1 MSDNKRLGRGLEALF
16 GENVNDVLEDLQ
28 KDRSLASELAL
39 SEIHPNPYQPRVV
52 FDQTKIDELAQS
64 IKEHGVFT
72 PILVRKAVSGYQ
84 LIAGERRF
92 RAAKLA
98 QLETIPAIAL
108 EFDDQQMMEIS
119 LIENIQREDLTVIE
133 EAKAYQLLIEKLGL
147 TQEQLSQKVGK
158 SRPHITNLL
167 RLLNL
172 PESVQNLLLNQSL
185 TMGQVKPL
193 VNIEDKKQVEELAKE
208 IVDKKLSAREVEKR
222 MKPKKDKPQKQESTD
237 YRYVE
242 SLIRGK
248 YQTKIHVSDHSI
260 NIHFEDEEDL
270 NRILEI
276 MDVLEK

>member
-28 KDRSLASELAL
+28 QDRSRASEIKL
-39 SEIHPNPYQPRVV
+39 SEIHPNPYQPRLV
-52 FDQTKIDELAQS
+52 FDQEKIEELAQS
-64 IKEHGVFT
+64 IREHGVFT

-98 QLETIPAIAL
+98 NLETIPAITL

-119 LIENIQREDLTVIE
+119 LIENIQREDLSVIE
-133 EAKAYQLLIEKLGL
+133 EAKAYQILIEKLGL
-147 TQEQLSQKVGK
+147 TQEELSKKVGK
-158 SRPHITNLL
+158 SRPHITNFL
-167 RLLNL
+167 RLLSL

-185 TMGQVKPL
+185 TMGQVRPL
-193 VNIEDKKQVEELAKE
+193 INHENQTKVEELAQL
-208 IVDKKLSAREVEKR
+208 IVHKKLSARDVEKL
-222 MKPKKDKPQKQESTD
+222 MKPKKDKPHKVETD

-242 SLIRGK
+242 SLLRSK

-270 NRILEI
+270 NRILEM
-276 MDVLEK
+276 MDALEK

>member
-1 MSDNKRLGRGLEALF
+1 MNL
-16 GENVNDVLEDLQ
+16 
-28 KDRSLASELAL
+28 
-39 SEIHPNPYQPRVV
+39 
-52 FDQTKIDELAQS
+52 TQS

-98 QLETIPAIAL
+98 NLETIPAITL

-119 LIENIQREDLTVIE
+119 LIENIQREDLSVIE
-133 EAKAYQLLIEKLGL
+133 EAKAYQILIEKLGL
-147 TQEQLSQKVGK
+147 TQEELSKKVGK

-167 RLLNL
+167 RLLSL
-172 PESVQNLLLNQSL
+172 PESVQTLLLNQSL
-185 TMGQVKPL
+185 TMGQVRPL
-193 VNIEDKKQVEELAKE
+193 INHENQTKVEELAQL
-208 IVDKKLSAREVEKR
+208 IVQKKLSARDVEKL
-222 MKPKKDKPQKQESTD
+222 MKPKKDKPHKVETD

-242 SLIRGK
+242 SLLRSK

-270 NRILEI
+270 NRILEM
-276 MDVLEK
+276 MDALEK

>member
-28 KDRSLASELAL
+28 QDRSRASEIKL
-39 SEIHPNPYQPRVV
+39 SEIHPNPYQPRLV
-52 FDQTKIDELAQS
+52 FDQEKIEELAQS

-98 QLETIPAIAL
+98 NLETIPAITL

-119 LIENIQREDLTVIE
+119 LIENIQREDLSVIE
-133 EAKAYQLLIEKLGL
+133 EAKAYQILIEKLGL
-147 TQEQLSQKVGK
+147 TQEELSKKVGK

-167 RLLNL
+167 RLLSL

-185 TMGQVKPL
+185 TMGQVRPL
-193 VNIEDKKQVEELAKE
+193 INHENQTKVEELAQL
-208 IVDKKLSAREVEKR
+208 IVHKKLSARDVEKL
-222 MKPKKDKPQKQESTD
+222 MKPKKDKPHKVETD

-242 SLIRGK
+242 SLLRSK

-270 NRILEI
+270 NRILEM
-276 MDVLEK
+276 MDALEK

>member
-28 KDRSLASELAL
+28 QDRSRASEIKL
-39 SEIHPNPYQPRVV
+39 SEIHPNPYQPRLV
-52 FDQTKIDELAQS
+52 FDQEKIEELAQS
-64 IKEHGVFT
+64 IREHGVFT

-98 QLETIPAIAL
+98 NLETIPAITL

-119 LIENIQREDLTVIE
+119 LIENIQREDLSVIE
-133 EAKAYQLLIEKLGL
+133 EAKAYQILIEKLGL
-147 TQEQLSQKVGK
+147 TQEELSKKVGK

-167 RLLNL
+167 RLLSL

-185 TMGQVKPL
+185 TMGQVRPL
-193 VNIEDKKQVEELAKE
+193 INHENQTKVEELAQL
-208 IVDKKLSAREVEKR
+208 IVQKKLSARDVEKL
-222 MKPKKDKPQKQESTD
+222 MKPKKDKPHKVETD

-242 SLIRGK
+242 SLLRSK

-270 NRILEI
+270 NRILEM
-276 MDVLEK
+276 MDALEK

>member
-98 QLETIPAIAL
+98 QLETIPAITL

>member
-28 KDRSLASELAL
+28 QDRSRASEIKL
-39 SEIHPNPYQPRVV
+39 SEIHPNPYQPRLV
-52 FDQTKIDELAQS
+52 FDQEKIEELAQS
-64 IKEHGVFT
+64 IREHGVFT

-98 QLETIPAIAL
+98 NLETIPAITL

-119 LIENIQREDLTVIE
+119 LIENIQREDLSVIE
-133 EAKAYQLLIEKLGL
+133 EAKAYQILIEKLGL
-147 TQEQLSQKVGK
+147 TQEELSKKVGK

-167 RLLNL
+167 RLLSL

-185 TMGQVKPL
+185 TMGQVRPL
-193 VNIEDKKQVEELAKE
+193 INHENQTKVEELAQL
-208 IVDKKLSAREVEKR
+208 IVHKKLSARDVEKL
-222 MKPKKDKPQKQESTD
+222 MKPKKDKPHKVETD

-242 SLIRGK
+242 SLLRSK

-270 NRILEI
+270 NRILEM
-276 MDVLEK
+276 MDALEK

>member
-72 PILVRKAVSGYQ
+72 PVLVRKAVSGYQ

-98 QLETIPAIAL
+98 QLETIPAITL

>member
-28 KDRSLASELAL
+28 QDRSRASEIKL
-39 SEIHPNPYQPRVV
+39 SEIHPNPYQPRLV
-52 FDQTKIDELAQS
+52 FDQEKIEELAQS

-98 QLETIPAIAL
+98 NLETIPAITL

-119 LIENIQREDLTVIE
+119 LIENIQREDLSVIE
-133 EAKAYQLLIEKLGL
+133 EAKAYQILIEKLGL
-147 TQEQLSQKVGK
+147 TQEELSKKVGK

-167 RLLNL
+167 RLLSL
-172 PESVQNLLLNQSL
+172 PESVQTLLLNQSL
-185 TMGQVKPL
+185 TMGQVRPL
-193 VNIEDKKQVEELAKE
+193 INHENQTKVEELAQL
-208 IVDKKLSAREVEKR
+208 IVHKKLSARDVEKL
-222 MKPKKDKPQKQESTD
+222 MKPKKDKPHKVETD

-242 SLIRGK
+242 SLLRSK

-270 NRILEI
+270 NRILEM
-276 MDVLEK
+276 MDALEK

>member
-28 KDRSLASELAL
+28 KDRSLATELAL

-98 QLETIPAIAL
+98 QLETIPAITL

>member
-98 QLETIPAIAL
+98 QLETIPAITL

-119 LIENIQREDLTVIE
+119 LIENIQREDLSVIE